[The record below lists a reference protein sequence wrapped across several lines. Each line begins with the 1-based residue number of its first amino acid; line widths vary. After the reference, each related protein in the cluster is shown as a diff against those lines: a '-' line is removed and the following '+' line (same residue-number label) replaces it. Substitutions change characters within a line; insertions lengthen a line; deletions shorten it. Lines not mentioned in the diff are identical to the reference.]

1 MSYQNIKCPNCGV
14 YNVNRDYCSKCNT
27 ILSYKK
33 RREQEFKKE
42 EEARLEQR
50 RLEKKNN
57 PSFFEKYGNLAIA
70 MPPPLPEARMEGV
83 TMFVTSLCLR
93 SGWGCGQHPFHFIF
107 RD

>member
-57 PSFFEKYGNLAIA
+57 PSFFEKYGNHRFLLIRVVVKIIKTIWVVIMAI
-70 MPPPLPEARMEGV
+70 G
-83 TMFVTSLCLR
+83 MFIAWLIS
-93 SGWGCGQHPFHFIF
+93 SIAA
-107 RD
+107 

>member
-50 RLEKKNN
+50 RLEKKTIRR
-57 PSFFEKYGNLAIA
+57 S
-70 MPPPLPEARMEGV
+70 
-83 TMFVTSLCLR
+83 LR
-93 SGWGCGQHPFHFIF
+93 SMGIIGFY
-107 RD
+107 